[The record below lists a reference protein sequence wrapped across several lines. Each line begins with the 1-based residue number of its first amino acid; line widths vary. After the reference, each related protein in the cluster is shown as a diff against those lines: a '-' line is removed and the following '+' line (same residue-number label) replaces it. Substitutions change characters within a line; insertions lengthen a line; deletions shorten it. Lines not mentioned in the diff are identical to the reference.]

1 MFDDDSAARR
11 ALNTLTD
18 EPAPPVMTTLD
29 QVLRRGRRRV
39 LVQRTGTVAAAVL
52 MVATIGVGA
61 MLLRPDASHDNDVRV
76 ATSAPAPVDGPLPG
90 WRYVGPPDGKCENA
104 PDVAL
109 PAAPDISLLPVE
121 IVEKAFTNSV
131 ERVMGDVPTTVGR
144 YWLENSPKHDAPAGQ
159 LTAEVPMSTGGGNGQ
174 IQLEAYRYGGTP
186 TEMADASV
194 NVYGFCTRPAR
205 HVLDDGTILQLYTV
219 NDIAPAQPTQPLQ
232 IYRPDG
238 RQYIVTAAGYSEADL
253 VPLDGGASTIRGGR
267 GALPTTERQLA
278 DLALALVSWLS

>member
-11 ALNTLTD
+11 ALHTLTD
-18 EPAPPVMTTLD
+18 EPAPPVTTTLD

-61 MLLRPDASHDNDVRV
+61 MLLRPDTPRDNDMRV

-90 WRYVGPPDGKCENA
+90 WTYVGPPDGTCA
-104 PDVAL
+104 TDVAL
-109 PAAPDISLLPVE
+109 PPAPDIPLLPVE

-144 YWLENSPKHDAPAGQ
+144 YWLVNSPKHDAPAGY

-205 HVLDDGTILQLYTV
+205 HVLADGTILQLYPV
-219 NDIAPAQPTQPLQ
+219 NNIAPAQPTQPVQL
-232 IYRPDG
+232 YLPDG
-238 RQYIVTAAGYSEADL
+238 RQYIVTAAGYSEADR

-278 DLALALVSWLS
+278 DLALTLASWLT